1 MGDLIERGLLQR
13 PTVRRRGTARVERR
27 VGLRRREL
35 DGPVRRGLQR
45 AGAVHQGAVLGGAS
59 CVDSFERA
67 LGGVEG
73 EF

>member
-1 MGDLIERGLLQR
+1 M
-13 PTVRRRGTARVERR
+13 ERR